1 MPPKDVKKKSMRYNN
16 CVKLSVSFLLKF
28 LSSSLSSLWAW
39 YICPRYVRVPMTSGS
54 IWWTDLKFSITPDRC
69 HVSRGVFEMLTF
81 LPFEGYYSFFLN
93 DWNRSFRFKSAKSVI
108 RIWEKTISKKT
119 YPLNNC
125 SMATFFILIV
135 TPDFHR

>member
-69 HVSRGVFEMLTF
+69 HVSLGVFEMLTF
-81 LPFEGYYSFFLN
+81 LTFEGYYSFFLKY
-93 DWNRSFRFKSAKSVI
+93 FKSVLFALNLLKVSSVFGRRPFPKRHI
-108 RIWEKTISKKT
+108 R
-119 YPLNNC
+119 
-125 SMATFFILIV
+125 
-135 TPDFHR
+135 